1 MCISISFFIFMIKV
15 LIKVLINHKTDMQ
28 NMWYSKQKYEKLRND
43 DKIIIIIIIIITI
56 IIITIIIIIIII
68 YLGST
73 Y

>member
-1 MCISISFFIFMIKV
+1 MCISISFFIFM
-15 LIKVLINHKTDMQ
+15 IKVLINHKTDMQ

-43 DKIIIIIIIIITI
+43 DKIIIIIII
-56 IIITIIIIIIII
+56 TIIIIIIII